1 MENKYYTPTIEE
13 LSINQEVYLLDT
25 GNYKSEFTKDDI
37 YPMNVNITQLTDYPT
52 IWVKTKSTESGH
64 KLYEVYPDQIGL
76 KYLDQSDIESL
87 GWLDGELRGMTPF
100 IFNEMD
106 PDNEFQLYYQF
117 DNQFAQIYN
126 CHSQFIFQGTI
137 KNKSELIKLM
147 QQLNIK

>member
-1 MENKYYTPTIEE
+1 MKNSLYYTPEIKEFYIGFDYEIKIKDNWRKMSTSISDFHSTSDYDGTSYLEE
-13 LSINQEVYLLDT
+13 Y
-25 GNYKSEFTKDDI
+25 
-37 YPMNVNITQLTDYPT
+37 LTDS
-52 IWVKTKSTESGH
+52 IIRVKF
-64 KLYEVYPDQIGL
+64 
-76 KYLDQSDIESL
+76 LDKSDIESL

-126 CHSQFIFQGTI
+126 CHAQFVFQGTI

-147 QQLNIK
+147 NQLNINNNVKEF